1 MTGLLQPAAQREVD
15 VRPSRKTFP
24 KYNRL
29 RQLHKMSHRQPC
41 TSSLSNENGSEV
53 FIIPGLQEEEQAAV
67 QKRRDQVL
75 RALQGLHIQAEQ
87 APVIAVLGSG
97 GGLRA
102 HIAYLG
108 VLSELRRQGLLD
120 AVTYLAGVSGST
132 WAMSS
137 FYDKDGN
144 TEDIEA
150 DLKRRF
156 DQREWDWRRSL
167 EETVRSARTLA
178 NYSLTDF
185 WAYLV
190 VSKQTREYLL
200 SKLQDSHLSS
210 MKTSVDEGMM
220 PYPIFAAI
228 DNDLHTAWQKEKS
241 QKTWF
246 EFTPH
251 HAGYPALRAYVAATH
266 FGSQF
271 TEGRMVRQE
280 PERDL
285 TFLRDQL
292 SSLREK
298 FALTYQHH
306 PVEGTAVV
314 RTGAGTGVLVEL
326 LDLVMAYI
334 EDPRS
339 PRIQEKLRGLQ
350 GALEVGSRGDA
361 GEPDHS
367 WMTEVIQ
374 NWSQI
379 SLEEQEQFL
388 EYLAH
393 CVRRQERVL
402 LQLEGTPAVA
412 TFGDYFTFLLKTGI
426 CCFKWEWGTTHNFLH
441 KHGDIEDQAM
451 HSRKLLHLVDAGF
464 AINTP
469 YPLVLPPVRHV
480 HLILSFDFS
489 AGDPFETIRATAD
502 YCQQH
507 GIPFPPVGEAEL
519 QEWSRARRSCHILR
533 GAGGP
538 VVMHFPL
545 FNTNSCG
552 DEIQSWMDRYGTF
565 QLADSYSV
573 DMVTQ
578 LLEVSK
584 KNVEI
589 NKMNILRE
597 IKNVAR

>member
-1 MTGLLQPAAQREVD
+1 
-15 VRPSRKTFP
+15 
-24 KYNRL
+24 
-29 RQLHKMSHRQPC
+29 
-41 TSSLSNENGSEV
+41 SEV
-53 FIIPGLQEEEQAAV
+53 FIIPGLQEEERAAV
-67 QKRRDQVL
+67 QKRSDQVL
-75 RALQGLHIQAEQ
+75 RALQGLHVQAKQ

-137 FYDKDGN
+137 FYAKDGN

-150 DLKRRF
+150 ELKRRF

-167 EETVRSARTLA
+167 EETVRSARTLE

-190 VSKQTREYLL
+190 VSKQTRE
-200 SKLQDSHLSS
+200 LQDSHLSS
-210 MKTSVDEGMM
+210 MKTCVDEGMM

-228 DNDLHTAWQKEKS
+228 DNDLHAAWQKEKS

-285 TFLRDQL
+285 TFLRGLWGSALASLEEIKKFIWDQL
-292 SSLREK
+292 SSL
-298 FALTYQHH
+298 T
-306 PVEGTAVV
+306 VE
-314 RTGAGTGVLVEL
+314 
-326 LDLVMAYI
+326 
-334 EDPRS
+334 
-339 PRIQEKLRGLQ
+339 
-350 GALEVGSRGDA
+350 GDA

-379 SLEEQEQFL
+379 SPEEQEQFL
-388 EYLAH
+388 EH
-393 CVRRQERVL
+393 
-402 LQLEGTPAVA
+402 P

-441 KHGDIEDQAM
+441 KHGDIEDLAM
-451 HSRKLLHLVDAGF
+451 HSRELLHLVDAGF

-507 GIPFPPVGEAEL
+507 GIPFPPVGEPEL
-519 QEWSRARRSCHILR
+519 QECSRAPRSCHILR

-545 FNTNSCG
+545 FNTDSCG